1 MQSGAANR
9 LVHTSKYYWWYSY
22 MGIYT
27 TRKFVWMRTKS
38 KPTKNDTVW
47 KPVCL
52 QTYISGLAVGREIN
66 NKSGLLCYAKIA
78 KWNYI
83 QILQFPTGSHLERHG
98 VGPSAHLNM
107 LIYSRYSGTPRC
119 TVTIN
124 TYGNVCTHI
133 YFQLCEQPNNPRFP
147 RTIAASFS

>member
-1 MQSGAANR
+1 
-9 LVHTSKYYWWYSY
+9 
-22 MGIYT
+22 
-27 TRKFVWMRTKS
+27 MRTKS

-83 QILQFPTGSHLERHG
+83 QILQFPTGSH
-98 VGPSAHLNM
+98 
-107 LIYSRYSGTPRC
+107 
-119 TVTIN
+119 
-124 TYGNVCTHI
+124 
-133 YFQLCEQPNNPRFP
+133 
-147 RTIAASFS
+147 